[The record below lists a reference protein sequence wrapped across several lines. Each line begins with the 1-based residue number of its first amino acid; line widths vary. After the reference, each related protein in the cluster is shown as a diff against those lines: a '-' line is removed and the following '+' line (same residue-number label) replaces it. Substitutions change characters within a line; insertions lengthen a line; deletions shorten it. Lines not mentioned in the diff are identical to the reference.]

1 MGTELHIFSVMK
13 RREAD
18 RTERGDLLRRYYK
31 NATYN
36 AAFERCIDIMTQMI
50 HKYGEKVLELQENQS
65 RTDDNLSLKNM
76 ITPKNSKAA

>member
-1 MGTELHIFSVMK
+1 MIRNGT
-13 RREAD
+13 D
-18 RTERGDLLRRYYK
+18 RTERGDLLRRYYE

-50 HKYGEKVLELQENQS
+50 QKYGENVLELQKNQY